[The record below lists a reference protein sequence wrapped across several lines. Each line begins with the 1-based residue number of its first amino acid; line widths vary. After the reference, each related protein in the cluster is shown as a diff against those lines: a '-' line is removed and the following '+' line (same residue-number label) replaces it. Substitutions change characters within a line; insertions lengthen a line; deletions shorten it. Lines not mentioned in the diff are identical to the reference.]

1 MRISDWSS
9 DVCSSDLDRL
19 NQLPLGLIGI
29 GLGTILLP
37 TVSRLLSS
45 GRESEAMVTQ
55 NRGIELAL
63 FLTLPA
69 TAAFIAAAGPIVSGL
84 FERGHFDAADTL
96 VTSWALAAFSSGLPP
111 YVLVQEIG
119 RASCRE
125 RVCPSGYIS

>member
-9 DVCSSDLDRL
+9 DVCSSDL
-19 NQLPLGLIGI
+19 LPLGLIGI

-45 GRESEAMVTQ
+45 GRESEAMVTH

-84 FERGHFDAADTL
+84 FERGHFDAADKL
-96 VTSWALAAFSSGLPP
+96 VTRWALAAFSLGLP
-111 YVLVQEIG
+111 
-119 RASCRE
+119 
-125 RVCPSGYIS
+125 

>member
-9 DVCSSDLDRL
+9 DVCSSDL
-19 NQLPLGLIGI
+19 LPLGLIGI

-84 FERGHFDAADTL
+84 FESGHFDADATL
-96 VTSWALAAFSSGLPP
+96 VRSEERREGKEWVSKCRTRLSP
-111 YVLVQEIG
+111 YN
-119 RASCRE
+119 
-125 RVCPSGYIS
+125 

>member
-1 MRISDWSS
+1 M
-9 DVCSSDLDRL
+9 
-19 NQLPLGLIGI
+19 
-29 GLGTILLP
+29 ILRPPRSTRTDTLFP
-37 TVSRLLSS
+37 YTTLFRSSRLVSS

-96 VTSWALAAFSSGLPP
+96 VTSWALAAFSIGLPSS
-111 YVLVQEIG
+111 VLVKEIG
-119 RASCRE
+119 RASGRE
-125 RVCPSGYIS
+125 RVWQ